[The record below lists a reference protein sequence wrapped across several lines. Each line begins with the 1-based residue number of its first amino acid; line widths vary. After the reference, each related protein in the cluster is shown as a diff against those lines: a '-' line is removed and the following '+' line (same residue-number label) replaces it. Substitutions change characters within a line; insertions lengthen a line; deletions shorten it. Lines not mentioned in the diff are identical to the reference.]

1 MAKVTTRIASLEVV
15 FVLAVV
21 AVLGRAA
28 QLQIVQRSQWESEAE
43 EQRKL
48 RVVLPAR
55 RGGIYDRG
63 GVALAITQEYFHVG
77 IAPNE
82 VEGRSATITAV
93 ARSLEIPASRLR
105 RDFAK
110 NPKWI
115 YYHGPFTGM
124 QVQALRK
131 MPGIHL
137 TPEFARHYPSGSLAR
152 SVIGG
157 LDADSGNGASGIELA
172 LDSIL
177 TGVPGEEVVLRDRA
191 GRRYE
196 SPSRLVSDPVP
207 GEDVYLTLDAELQ
220 EIAEHG
226 LDEAIERLQAAGGDV
241 VFMDPSTG
249 ELLALASSRRVDHDL
264 IGNRPSFFT
273 DPFEPGST
281 AKLFTAAA
289 LLSLHRVDSTDE
301 VYGEEGK
308 WVMPVTSRQT
318 RTINDTHVSHGNL
331 TLAKAIEVSSNIAMA
346 KFSQRLSATE
356 QYDALRDFGF
366 GSPTGVEFPSEARGR
381 LPTPDQWKP
390 GYNGPSV
397 AMGYSF
403 GVTPVQLAAAYA
415 ALANDGVL
423 LTPTLIR
430 EVRSPEGDVRYR
442 HKPEPVRRAAR
453 REVVRT
459 LREYLAGAVGEGG
472 TGERAQMVNYTLMGK
487 TGTSKRFEEG
497 HYVTGSFTASFAAL
511 FPADD
516 PQLVVIVKIDD
527 PKGDYYGGQTAA
539 PVTRSMLQ
547 EALAAR
553 RSAIDRK
560 RLATNEAPASSDT
573 ASRAEPEAETSVV
586 VPWPLRGD
594 STKPR
599 DLRPVPNV
607 IGANLRKAAVAIH
620 RRGFQVALRGSGQV
634 VRTSPA
640 AGDSLT
646 AGGTVTVW
654 AQ

>member
-1 MAKVTTRIASLEVV
+1 MAKVTARIALLEVV
-15 FVLAVV
+15 FVLAVL

-48 RVVLPAR
+48 HVVLPAR

-82 VEGRSATITAV
+82 VEGRSATINAV
-93 ARSLEIPASRLR
+93 AKSLELPASRVR

-115 YYHGPFTGM
+115 YYHGPFTGV

-131 MPGIHL
+131 MAGIHL
-137 TPEFARHYPSGSLAR
+137 TPEFARHYPAGSLAR

-157 LDADSGNGASGIELA
+157 LNADSGNGASGIELA

-226 LDEAIERLQAAGGDV
+226 LDEAIERLKAVGGDV
-241 VFMDPSTG
+241 VFMDPATG
-249 ELLALASSRRVDHDL
+249 ELLAIASRRRVDQDL
-264 IGNRPSFFT
+264 VGNRPSFFT

-308 WVMPVTSRQT
+308 WVMPVSSREN
-318 RTINDTHVSHGNL
+318 RTINDAHPTHGNL

-381 LPTPDQWKP
+381 LPTPDQWKA
-390 GYNGPSV
+390 GFNGPSV

-415 ALANDGVL
+415 AVANDGVL
-423 LTPTLIR
+423 LTPSLVR
-430 EVRSPEGDVRYR
+430 EIRSPDGQVLYR
-442 HKPEPVRRAAR
+442 HKPEPVRRAVR
-453 REVVRT
+453 QEVVRT

-487 TGTSKRFEEG
+487 TGTSKRFEGG
-497 HYVTGSFTASFAAL
+497 HYVTGSYTASFAAL

-527 PKGDYYGGQTAA
+527 PKGDYYGGATAA

-560 RLATNEAPASSDT
+560 RLATSEAPVLSDT
-573 ASRAEPEAETSVV
+573 ASSVEPEAETSVV
-586 VPWPLRGD
+586 VSWPLSGD
-594 STKPR
+594 STKAGDR
-599 DLRPVPNV
+599 RPVPNV
-607 IGANLRKAAVAIH
+607 IGANLRKAAVALH
-620 RRGFQVALRGSGQV
+620 RRGFQMALHGSGLVQ
-634 VRTSPA
+634 RTSPV
-640 AGDSLT
+640 AGDSLS

>member
-15 FVLAVV
+15 FVLAVL

-28 QLQIVQRSQWESEAE
+28 QLQIVQRSKWESEAE

-82 VEGRSATITAV
+82 VEGRAATITAI
-93 ARSLEIPASRLR
+93 ARSLELPASRVR

-115 YYHGPFTGM
+115 YYHGPFTGA

-137 TPEFARHYPSGSLAR
+137 TPEFARHYPAGSLAR

-157 LDADSGNGASGIELA
+157 LNSDSGNGASGIELA

-191 GRRYE
+191 GRSYE

-226 LDEAIERLQAAGGDV
+226 LDDAIERLKAAGGDV

-249 ELLALASSRRVDHDL
+249 ELLAIASSHRVDHDL

-301 VYGEEGK
+301 VYGEEGT
-308 WVMPVTSRQT
+308 WSMPG
-318 RTINDTHVSHGNL
+318 RTKPITDAHTTHGNL

-390 GYNGPSV
+390 GFNGPSV

-403 GVTPVQLAAAYA
+403 GVTPVQLAAAYG

-430 EVRSPEGDVRYR
+430 EVRSPEGEVRYR
-442 HKPEPVRRAAR
+442 HKPEPVRRAVR

-472 TGERAQMVNYTLMGK
+472 TGERAQLVNYTLMGK
-487 TGTSKRFEEG
+487 TGTAQRFEGG
-497 HYVTGSFTASFAAL
+497 HYVHGSYTASFAAL

-527 PKGDYYGGQTAA
+527 PKGDYYGGATAA

-547 EALAAR
+547 EALATR
-553 RSAIDRK
+553 RSAIDRR
-560 RLATNEAPASSDT
+560 RLATSEAPATSDT
-573 ASRAEPEAETSVV
+573 ASRVEPEAATSVV
-586 VPWPLRGD
+586 LPWPLSGD
-594 STKPR
+594 STKAR
-599 DLRPVPNV
+599 DRLPVPNV
-607 IGANLRKAAVAIH
+607 LGANLRKAAVALH
-620 RRGFQVALRGSGQV
+620 RRGFQMALRGSGQV